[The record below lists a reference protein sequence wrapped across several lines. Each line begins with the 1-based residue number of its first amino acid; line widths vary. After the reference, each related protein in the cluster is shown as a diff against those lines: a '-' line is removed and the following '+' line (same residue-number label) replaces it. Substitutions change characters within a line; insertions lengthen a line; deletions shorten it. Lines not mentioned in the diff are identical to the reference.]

1 MLLNPDTE
9 LLPGALE
16 RLAGFI
22 QQTPAVGA
30 VGPRTLNPDHSLQTS
45 CYPMPTLAREFWR
58 LFHLDKFRPFG
69 VYDMSRWDHKVP
81 RKVDVLLGACILFR
95 NDALDE
101 VGLLSEE
108 YFMYSEEVDLCYRLG
123 KGGWEV
129 YWLPEAE
136 MIHYGGQSTVQVSR
150 EMFIHLYQSKLLFF
164 RKNYGSGNAFVYKMI
179 LLFSA
184 LTRLCLTPLAYV
196 SSSTARKE
204 KLELAHNYSQLVK
217 VLLFN

>member
-1 MLLNPDTE
+1 MVRKAVLDQIGLMD
-9 LLPGALE
+9 E
-16 RLAGFI
+16 R
-22 QQTPAVGA
+22 
-30 VGPRTLNPDHSLQTS
+30 
-45 CYPMPTLAREFWR
+45 
-58 LFHLDKFRPFG
+58 
-69 VYDMSRWDHKVP
+69 
-81 RKVDVLLGACILFR
+81 
-95 NDALDE
+95 
-101 VGLLSEE
+101 
-108 YFMYSEEVDLCYRLG
+108 YFMYTEEIDLCYRIYQA
-123 KGGWEV
+123 GWEITWV
-129 YWLPEAE
+129 PGSQVV
-136 MIHYGGQSTVQVSR
+136 HYGGQSTVQVSR